1 MRRFL
6 LLSFLLLAPV
16 AVLACAPPEPTPTL
30 ESAPTI
36 EVAPP
41 PPEFVPT
48 LTPEEIRARDES
60 RRLRSVVRA
69 LEDEIDVATRWCWPE
84 SEGER
89 LREEAWQL
97 EESAPDAAD
106 WVARERQLTELE
118 GKLRPIL
125 REAETTC
132 DDDRKTVRR
141 RSARSPVDLTDASV
155 SRVALGLVSAFA
167 QHIPFGLVTGLLCGR
182 YMVHLTIRRGLLWGL
197 AAAALAAPL
206 AAFVPF
212 SGT

>member
-30 ESAPTI
+30 EPAPTP

-41 PPEFVPT
+41 RPEFVPT

-60 RRLRSVVRA
+60 RRLRRVVRD

-97 EESAPDAAD
+97 EESAPDTAD

-125 REAETTC
+125 REAETTR

-155 SRVALGLVSAFA
+155 LGSRLGWC
-167 QHIPFGLVTGLLCGR
+167 P
-182 YMVHLTIRRGLLWGL
+182 HLPNTF
-197 AAAALAAPL
+197 PL
-206 AAFVPF
+206 GSSPAHCADAIWCILEGV
-212 SGT
+212 